1 MDPIVIGALISGVVA
16 IGSTIASAVMTNKS
30 VSASQEQSNA
40 NIQAQKEFN
49 QSQSL
54 SAKIEEAK
62 ANGISPLAVLG
73 QNASNAVVSAPQG
86 NADYSGFA
94 NFGNSLMSNF
104 GSLARQNLSNLG
116 AKDVQ
121 SMKNKNER
129 LITSLNISSSEK
141 MKLEELN
148 NALTIANNKNAT
160 DKEIQ
165 EGIRAAQH
173 NLEILRSSNAEFV
186 QNEQLKNA
194 MNMLDKQLEN
204 AQKERDS
211 KMRLQLVHEAF
222 TTFNTMIYSAS
233 SMFGGNVSSY
243 IDTLGKSRLGF

>member
-1 MDPIVIGALISGVVA
+1 MDPLVWAAIISGVVA
-16 IGSTIASAVMTNKS
+16 IGSSIASAVTTKHS
-30 VSASQEQSNA
+30 VDASVAQSDK
-40 NIQAQKEFN
+40 NIQMQKEFN
-49 QSQSL
+49 ESQSL
-54 SAKIEEAK
+54 SSKIQEAK

-73 QNASNAVVSAPQG
+73 QNASNAVVSAPQA

-94 NFGNSLMSNF
+94 NFGRSLQSSF
-104 GSLARQNLSNLG
+104 GSLAGQTISSLG
-116 AKDVQ
+116 SKSVQ
-121 SMKNKNER
+121 KMKNETSER
-129 LITSLNISSSEK
+129 INSLQISSTEK
-141 MKLEELN
+141 MKLQEMS
-148 NALTIANNKNAT
+148 NALTIANNKNST

-165 EGIRAAQH
+165 EGIRTAQH

-186 QNEQLKNA
+186 QKEQLKNS

-233 SMFGGNVSSY
+233 SVFGGNISSY
-243 IDTLGKSRLGF
+243 IYNLGKSRLGF

>member
-1 MDPIVIGALISGVVA
+1 MDPLVSAALISGVVA
-16 IGSTIASAVMTNKS
+16 LASTITNVVFSKK
-30 VSASQEQSNA
+30 QSDD

-49 QSQSL
+49 ESQSL
-54 SAKIEEAK
+54 SSKIEEAK

-73 QNASNAVVSAPQG
+73 QNASNAVVSAPQS

-94 NFGNSLMSNF
+94 NFGNSLMSSV
-104 GSLARQNLSNLG
+104 GSLARQSIANKG

-121 SMKNKNER
+121 SMKNENSEKIN
-129 LITSLNISSSEK
+129 SLQISSFEK

-148 NALTIANNKNAT
+148 NSLTIANNRNST

-165 EGIRAAQH
+165 EGIRTAQH

-186 QNEQLKNA
+186 QKEQLKNA
-194 MNMLDKQLEN
+194 MNMLDKQLVN
-204 AQKERDS
+204 AEKERDNRM
-211 KMRLQLVHEAF
+211 KLQLVHEAF

-243 IDTLGKSRLGF
+243 IDNLGKGRLGF

>member
-1 MDPIVIGALISGVVA
+1 MEPAVIAAIISGVVA
-16 IGSTIASAVMTNKS
+16 IGTTIASTV
-30 VSASQEQSNA
+30 ASKEQSDA
-40 NIQAQKEFN
+40 NIQAQKDFN

-54 SAKIEEAK
+54 SSKIQEAK
-62 ANGISPLAVLG
+62 ENGISPLAVLG
-73 QNASNAVVSAPQG
+73 QNASNAVVSAPQS

-94 NFGNSLMSNF
+94 NFGNSLMSSV
-104 GSLARQNLSNLG
+104 GSIVRQSVANKG

-121 SMKNKNER
+121 SMKNKNEQ

-141 MKLEELN
+141 MKLQELN
-148 NALTIANNKNAT
+148 NSLTIANNKNAT

-165 EGIRAAQH
+165 ENVRKAQH

-186 QNEQLKNA
+186 QNQQLKNA

-243 IDTLGKSRLGF
+243 IDNLGKGRLGF